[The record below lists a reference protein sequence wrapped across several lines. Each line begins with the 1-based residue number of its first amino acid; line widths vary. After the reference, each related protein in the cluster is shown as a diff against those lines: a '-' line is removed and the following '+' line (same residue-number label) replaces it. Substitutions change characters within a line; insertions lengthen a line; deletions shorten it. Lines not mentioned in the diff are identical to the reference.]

1 LSSYG
6 GLFILAINFYQ
17 DFTLSPAVVLTAL
30 GACDEDVLTDEQATC
45 FHDELYAL
53 LAKYSFQS
61 SSQNNDPKLKHI
73 AHYHLGDY

>member
-1 LSSYG
+1 MCTD
-6 GLFILAINFYQ
+6 Q

-45 FHDELYAL
+45 FYLELHAL
-53 LAKYSFQS
+53 LAKYPPQS
-61 SSQNNDPKLKHI
+61 GSQHNDPKLKHI